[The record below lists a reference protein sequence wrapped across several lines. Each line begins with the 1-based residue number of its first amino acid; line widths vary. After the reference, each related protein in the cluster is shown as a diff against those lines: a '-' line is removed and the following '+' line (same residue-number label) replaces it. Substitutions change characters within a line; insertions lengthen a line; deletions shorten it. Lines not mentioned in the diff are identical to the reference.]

1 MHSSEVKADLDNV
14 VPPGWKSGPHTETKD
29 FTHKIGKKLPFLEK
43 GCEESRRTS
52 GLLGG
57 YIG

>member
-1 MHSSEVKADLDNV
+1 MHSSKVKADLDNV
-14 VPPGWKSGPHTETKD
+14 VPPGWKSGLHAENKY
-29 FTHKIGKKLPFLEK
+29 FTCRIAKKLPFLEI

-52 GLLGG
+52 GLLEG